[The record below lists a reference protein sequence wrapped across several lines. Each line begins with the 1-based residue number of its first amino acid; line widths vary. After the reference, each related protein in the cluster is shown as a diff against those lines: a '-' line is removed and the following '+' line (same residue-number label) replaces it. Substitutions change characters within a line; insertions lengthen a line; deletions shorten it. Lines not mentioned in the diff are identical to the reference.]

1 MSLEIRKN
9 DSPLNSS
16 ISVGTKERETF
27 LIINPNNV
35 YNGFYLLN
43 VHERFP
49 LTRTDKSQ
57 SLCGGPGPPPCPG
70 IGTNSERHIGQRR
83 RQVD

>member
-16 ISVGTKERETF
+16 ISARTKKREKF
-27 LIINPNNV
+27 LIIIPNDV
-35 YNGFYLLN
+35 YNVFFLICGMYTKDLL
-43 VHERFP
+43 

-57 SLCGGPGPPPCPG
+57 SLCGGPGAPPRPG
-70 IGTNSERHIGQRR
+70 IGTNSERHIGQWL
-83 RQVD
+83 